1 MLTFQNVQLRR
12 GPRVLFENVTFT
24 VFRGERVGITGANG
38 TGKTSLLSMVRG
50 ELQADAGS
58 YSAPPNL
65 RMAWV
70 EQETRAEERSAL
82 DYTLDG
88 DAELRDTERAIE
100 REQHDHAGH
109 DGTRLASLHTH
120 YEAIG
125 GYTARSRAAQL
136 LAGIGFATEDLDKP
150 VAAFSGGWR
159 VRLNLARALM
169 CRSDLLLLDEPT
181 NHLDLDAVLWL
192 ERFLLAYRGTL
203 LLISHDR
210 EFLDRV
216 ATRIAHIERQSI
228 RAYAGNYSQFEIQRA
243 AELAAQQAMY
253 ERQQREIR
261 HVEEFVA
268 RFRAKATKARQAQ
281 SRLKLLER
289 MERIAPAHVDGQFEF
304 SFAEPAKLPRPL
316 LTLEETSAGYGERTV
331 LERLDLAL
339 LPGDRIALLGR
350 NGAGKSTLTKLL
362 AGELAPSA

>member
-58 YSAPPNL
+58 YSAPPSL

-100 REQHDHAGH
+100 KEQHDHAGH

-136 LAGIGFATEDLDKP
+136 LGGIGFAPDDLDKP

-169 CRSDLLLLDEPT
+169 C
-181 NHLDLDAVLWL
+181 
-192 ERFLLAYRGTL
+192 
-203 LLISHDR
+203 
-210 EFLDRV
+210 
-216 ATRIAHIERQSI
+216 
-228 RAYAGNYSQFEIQRA
+228 
-243 AELAAQQAMY
+243 
-253 ERQQREIR
+253 
-261 HVEEFVA
+261 
-268 RFRAKATKARQAQ
+268 
-281 SRLKLLER
+281 
-289 MERIAPAHVDGQFEF
+289 
-304 SFAEPAKLPRPL
+304 
-316 LTLEETSAGYGERTV
+316 
-331 LERLDLAL
+331 
-339 LPGDRIALLGR
+339 
-350 NGAGKSTLTKLL
+350 
-362 AGELAPSA
+362 